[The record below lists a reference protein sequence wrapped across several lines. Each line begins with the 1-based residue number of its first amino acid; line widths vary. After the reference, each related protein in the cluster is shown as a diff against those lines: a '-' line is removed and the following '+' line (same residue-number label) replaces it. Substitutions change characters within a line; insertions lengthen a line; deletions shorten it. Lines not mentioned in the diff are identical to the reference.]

1 MLSVWHGGVVHD
13 TPAVVST
20 LHDVAMSALEQA
32 VRTPR
37 DMLAQPCWQKQDLGL
52 PMPDSR
58 HAVSACLPL
67 WEHNIRYE
75 EADPEVV
82 GQLQAAYP
90 RFCLHPLVRQ
100 LIDRE
105 LAPGET
111 GLVFPSRRSAERAAR
126 HVQDRGGGLPSLR
139 TLADGRI
146 TLVTTAAVD
155 FAKLR
160 EYWQHAGEIVS
171 SRGAESHLAG
181 QPDPVTETGARTTV
195 RQRVASFG
203 GCDERDVWLFPSGM
217 AAIAGVWRAIRR
229 LDPERPTAQFGFPY
243 VDTLKIQQRFAPGRH
258 LFFPRGDAADVD
270 ELASR
275 LASTPICA
283 LFCEVPTNPLLTR
296 PDLPALRRLADR
308 YGFVLVV
315 DDTLS
320 AIVNENVLPWA
331 DVGVTSLT
339 KYFSGRG
346 DVLAGSARLNAGLPG
361 ASRLR
366 ASLKAEFEELLGDA
380 DCAVLEANSRDV
392 RERVL
397 AINRTT
403 ADLVERLRQHP
414 LVDRVHYPEPSVGVP
429 GRGGL
434 FSVVLR
440 HPERVTPTVYDH
452 LRICKGPNLG
462 TRFTLCC
469 PYTILAHYTELETV
483 EQVGVSRWL
492 MRVSVGLEPLD
503 ELWERFREALDAG
516 LGR

>member
-1 MLSVWHGGVVHD
+1 ML
-13 TPAVVST
+13 T
-20 LHDVAMSALEQA
+20 
-32 VRTPR
+32 
-37 DMLAQPCWQKQDLGL
+37 QPCWQPQDLGL

-105 LAPGET
+105 LHPGEQ

-126 HVQDRGGGLPSLR
+126 HVLDRGGEAPRLR
-139 TLADGRI
+139 TLPDGRT
-146 TLVTTAAVD
+146 TLVTTSAAD
-155 FAKLR
+155 FARLR

-171 SRGAESHLAG
+171 SRSAEEQLAG
-181 QPDPVTETGARTTV
+181 ETAAVTETGARTTV
-195 RQRVASFG
+195 RRRVATLG
-203 GCDERDVWLFPSGM
+203 GCDERDVWLYPSGM

-243 VDTLKIQQRFAPGRH
+243 VDTLKIQQRFAPERH
-258 LFFPRGDAADVD
+258 LFFPRGDAADLA
-270 ELASR
+270 ELANR
-275 LASTPICA
+275 LAATPICA

-296 PDLPALRRLADR
+296 PDLPALRRLADQH
-308 YGFVLVV
+308 GFQLVV

-331 DVGVTSLT
+331 DVCVTSLT

-346 DVLAGSARLNAGLPG
+346 DVLAGSARLNDGLPG
-361 ASRLR
+361 ATRLR
-366 ASLKAEFEELLGDA
+366 AAIEAEFEELLGDA

-397 AINRTT
+397 AINQT
-403 ADLVERLRQHP
+403 AAALVERLRQHP
-414 LVDRVHYPEPSVGVP
+414 LVDRVHYPAPTESAP

-440 HPERVTPTVYDH
+440 NAERVTPTVYDR

-469 PYTILAHYTELETV
+469 PYTILAHYTELDAV

-516 LGR
+516 LTR